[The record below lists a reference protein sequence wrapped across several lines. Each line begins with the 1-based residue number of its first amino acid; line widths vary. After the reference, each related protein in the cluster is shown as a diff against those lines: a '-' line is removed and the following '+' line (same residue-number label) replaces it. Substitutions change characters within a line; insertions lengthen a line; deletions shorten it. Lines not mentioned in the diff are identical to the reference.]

1 MSASRRRRTGDSFV
15 PPLWATRRVGWLL
28 DEMRMHGESPE
39 LKDEVIRLSRDFGIV
54 TPYTAYLVLEDEARR
69 SVPVNLR
76 SYQEMEKDQDAMDSA
91 RSRMDS
97 VRKEAASEA
106 SRAVLPR
113 CRTRWQ
119 CRG

>member
-1 MSASRRRRTGDSFV
+1 VKISGTFNGKPREFAADVSFPAQTSGDSFV
-15 PPLWATRRVGWLL
+15 PQLWATRRVGWLL

-76 SYQEMEKDQDAMDSA
+76 SYQEMEKD
-91 RSRMDS
+91 R
-97 VRKEAASEA
+97 
-106 SRAVLPR
+106 
-113 CRTRWQ
+113 
-119 CRG
+119 